1 MCYIVFMKATNITI
15 KVESDLAR
23 EARVLA
29 AKRGTSLSRLVAE
42 QLQVLVREDQVYAAA
57 RRRALRCL
65 KQGYDLGW
73 KKSTNRDDLHDRENL
88 R

>member
-1 MCYIVFMKATNITI
+1 MKATNITI

-29 AKRGTSLSRLVAE
+29 AKRGTSLSQLVAD
-42 QLQVLVREDQVYAAA
+42 QLSVLVREDQVYAAA
-57 RRRALRCL
+57 RRRALARL
-65 KQGYDLGW
+65 KRGYDLGW
-73 KKSTNRDDLHDRENL
+73 DKPSNREDLHDRESL

>member
-1 MCYIVFMKATNITI
+1 MKATNITI
-15 KVESDLAR
+15 KIESDLAL

-42 QLQVLVREDQVYAAA
+42 QLMVIVREDQVYAAA
-57 RRRALRCL
+57 KRGALRRL
-65 KQGYDLGW
+65 TRGYDLEW
-73 KKSTNRDDLHDRENL
+73 EKPANREDLHDRESL

>member
-1 MCYIVFMKATNITI
+1 MKMTNITI

-23 EARVLA
+23 DAKVLA

-42 QLQVLVREDQVYAAA
+42 QLMAIVREDQVYAAA
-57 RRRALRCL
+57 KRRALTRL
-65 KQGYDLGW
+65 KRGYDLDW
-73 KKSTNRDDLHDRENL
+73 EKPVSRDDLHDRESL